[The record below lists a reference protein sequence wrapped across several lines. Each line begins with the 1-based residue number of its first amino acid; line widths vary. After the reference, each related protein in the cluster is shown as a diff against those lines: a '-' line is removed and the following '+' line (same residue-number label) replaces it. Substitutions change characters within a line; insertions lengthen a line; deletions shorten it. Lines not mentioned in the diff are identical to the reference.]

1 MRSRLAIF
9 AGALAV
15 LAVSAWYA
23 SRSGIGLDYPV
34 QAGIVIDALL
44 RGDLAA
50 ALAASPLQ
58 GSFSVLI
65 RTPFAGIAG
74 GDPLLAYQLGAVP
87 CLVAAGILAI
97 ALERLMARRG
107 QPPVARLAAAGIFV
121 VNPVTADALNW
132 GHPEELLA
140 GALAIGAVVA
150 AIERRPLLPAV
161 LLGLALATKQ
171 WTVLAILPVLLA
183 TDQRR
188 LRSLAIALG
197 IAAVFTLPLLAGDP
211 SGVTGTARNIAGL
224 ASDSGARI
232 NALNVWWPFAES
244 HQREVSDGVTRV
256 LVEHRSVPD
265 EFVGFTHFLIVALAV
280 PLAALFHR
288 RRSLL
293 APEDVLALLALLF
306 LLRCALDP
314 WSNQY
319 YHVPFLLSLA
329 TWEGLRRR
337 GLPVVTLA
345 TATAMWLSFD
355 QLAPASGGGATTA
368 MYLAWVVPLG
378 SFLAAWIYAPG
389 MVSALGRR
397 LRISQPVPVT
407 ATRSSI
413 RTPNAPL
420 T

>member
-1 MRSRLAIF
+1 MRSKLAVA
-9 AGALAV
+9 AGALVA

-23 SRSGIGLDYPV
+23 SGSGIGADYPV

-44 RGDLAA
+44 RGDLEA

-58 GSFSVLI
+58 GSLSLLV
-65 RTPFAGIAG
+65 RTPFAAMAG
-74 GDPLLAYQLGAVP
+74 GDPLLAYRLGTVP
-87 CLVAAGILAI
+87 CLVAAGVLAI
-97 ALERLMARRG
+97 AVERLMARRG
-107 QPPVARLAAAGIFV
+107 QPLVARLVAVGVFA
-121 VNPVTADALNW
+121 VNPVTADALTW

-150 AIERRPLLPAV
+150 AVDRRSLLAAV

-171 WTVLAILPVLLA
+171 WTVLAILPVLIA

-188 LRSLAIALG
+188 VRTLAVAVA
-197 IAAVFTLPLLAGDP
+197 IAAVFTLPQLAADA
-211 SGVTGTARNIAGL
+211 SGLAGTARNVAGL
-224 ASDSGARI
+224 ASESGARI

-244 HQREVSDGVTRV
+244 HHREVSDGVTRV
-256 LVEHRSVPD
+256 LVEHRSLPD

-288 RRSLL
+288 RRPALQR
-293 APEDVLALLALLF
+293 EDVLALLALLF

-337 GLPVVTLA
+337 GLPVVTML

-355 QLAPASGGGATTA
+355 QLAPAGGGGATTA
-368 MYLAWVVPLG
+368 MYLAWALPVAA
-378 SFLAAWIYAPG
+378 FLAAWIYAPAT
-389 MVSALGRR
+389 VSALGRR

>member
-1 MRSRLAIF
+1 MQSRLAVT
-9 AGALAV
+9 AGTVVV

-23 SRSGIGLDYPV
+23 FRSGIGADYPV
-34 QAGIVIDALL
+34 QAGIVIDALV
-44 RGDLAA
+44 RGDFAT

-58 GSFSVLI
+58 GTLSLLV
-65 RTPFAGIAG
+65 RTPFAGLAG
-74 GDPLLAYQLGAVP
+74 RDPVLAYQLGALP
-87 CLVAAGILAI
+87 CLVAAGLLAI
-97 ALERLMARRG
+97 ALDRLMARRG
-107 QPPVARLAAAGIFV
+107 QPPLARLATAGIFV
-121 VNPVTADALNW
+121 VNPVTADALTW

-150 AIERRPLLPAV
+150 AIQRRTVPAAV

-188 LRSLAIALG
+188 MWTAAIATA

-211 SGVTGTARNIAGL
+211 SGLAGTARNVAGL

-256 LVEHRSVPD
+256 LVEHRSLPD

-288 RRSLL
+288 RRSGL
-293 APEDVLALLALLF
+293 AAEDVLALLTLLF

-319 YHVPFLLSLA
+319 YHLPFLLSLA
-329 TWEGLRRR
+329 TWEGLRCR
-337 GLPVVTLA
+337 GLPVVTLLV
-345 TATAMWLSFD
+345 ATAMWLSFD
-355 QLAPASGGGATTA
+355 QLAPASGGGITTA
-368 MYLAWVVPLG
+368 LYLAWVVPLA
-378 SFLAAWIYAPG
+378 SFLAAWTYAPAT
-389 MVSALGRR
+389 VSALGRR